1 MATIPS
7 STQSLELAVKFLGSL
22 GDSGHQVLEHGLSMS
37 REDAASYYEDTIR
50 HFYLLRPE
58 WPLYRQLPVDPRT
71 FVESAYFLNQARE
84 IYPGVMRE
92 FVALNTGDYV
102 EAVLSGGIGVAK
114 TTIALLTTAYQLYV
128 LSCMVDPHAT
138 FGLQPSSEIVF
149 VFQSITRALAKSVD
163 YERFQG
169 MISAAPYFQQRYPF
183 AKEPKAEMR
192 FPRRVVIKPLSG
204 SVHAA
209 IGQNIFGGVIDEINF
224 MPVVQD
230 SKQSVDGGVFDQGAA
245 IYDSIVRRRK
255 SRFLQRGKL
264 PGMLCLVSSNR

>member
-1 MATIPS
+1 M
-7 STQSLELAVKFLGSL
+7 
-22 GDSGHQVLEHGLSMS
+22 
-37 REDAASYYEDTIR
+37 
-50 HFYLLRPE
+50 
-58 WPLYRQLPVDPRT
+58 
-71 FVESAYFLNQARE
+71 
-84 IYPGVMRE
+84 
-92 FVALNTGDYV
+92 
-102 EAVLSGGIGVAK
+102 LSGGIGVAK

-138 FGLQPSSEIVF
+138 FGLQPSSEILF

-224 MPVVQD
+224 MSVVQN
-230 SKQSVDGGVFDQGAA
+230 SRQSTDGGVFDQGAA
-245 IYDSIVRRRK
+245 IYNSIVRRRK
-255 SRFLQRGKL
+255 SRFLQQGKL
-264 PGMLCLVSSNR
+264 PGMLCLVSSNRYPGEFTERKEKEAQEELRRTGRTSIFVYHKTLWEVKPAGTYSETAFRLFLGDAARRPRILERR